1 MAREYFK
8 CFHSYREKTK
18 NLTDAEIGRLF
29 RALMQYSETGETPL
43 LPGRESIAFD
53 FIADEIRRDATAY
66 DQLCKQ
72 NAQNRA
78 QQVTTVNDRQ
88 RPSTTVDETPRKA
101 TEGDEIDKVEGIR
114 TNKETLPVGSAK
126 KAATA
131 FHAPTVEEVKAYCLE
146 RKNKVDAVR
155 FVDYYTANGWKVGKN
170 PMKDWRAAVRT
181 WERDEKGET
190 SRRAAKR
197 DTFRNYEEKPY
208 DEQACWDGIKE
219 MEKLLEEL

>member
-78 QQVTTVNDRQ
+78 QQTTTVDDRQ
-88 RPSTTVDETPRKA
+88 RPSTTVNETPRKA
-101 TEGDEIDKVEGIR
+101 TEDDEIDKVEGIR
-114 TNKETLPVGSAK
+114 TNKEILPIGSTK
-126 KAATA
+126 KTGGAV

-146 RKNKVDAVR
+146 RKNSVDPVR
-155 FVDYYTANGWKVGKN
+155 FVDYYTANGWRVGRN
-170 PMKDWRAAVRT
+170 PMKDWRATVRT
-181 WERDEKGET
+181 WEREDRPSARKNNTLLNYKETGVSHANLSAIAFSEDE
-190 SRRAAKR
+190 
-197 DTFRNYEEKPY
+197 
-208 DEQACWDGIKE
+208 
-219 MEKLLEEL
+219 L